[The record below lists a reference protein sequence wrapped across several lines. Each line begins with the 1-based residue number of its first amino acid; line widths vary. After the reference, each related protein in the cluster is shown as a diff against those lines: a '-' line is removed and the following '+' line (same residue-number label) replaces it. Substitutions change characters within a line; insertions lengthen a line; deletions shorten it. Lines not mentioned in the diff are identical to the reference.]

1 VNGKVLVE
9 LKSVEKIL
17 PIHPKQLKTYLKVLD
32 LRLGLLINFNEVKL
46 VNGIVRV
53 VNGLKESS

>member
-1 VNGKVLVE
+1 MNGKVLVE